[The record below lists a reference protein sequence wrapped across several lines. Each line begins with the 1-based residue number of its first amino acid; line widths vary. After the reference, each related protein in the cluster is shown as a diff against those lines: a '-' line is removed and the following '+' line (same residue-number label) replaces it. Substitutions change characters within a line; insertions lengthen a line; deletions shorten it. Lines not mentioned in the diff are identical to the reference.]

1 MILLSSLSGEL
12 IKDCIILNDGGF
24 KYTSS
29 AIAKSVG
36 DVICYAVNEDYLNR
50 ALDNDNVTCVIVP
63 ETLKEKVTLSEF
75 DKGILLSP
83 NPELSYR
90 EINNYFY
97 REGLLKLD
105 FSFSISSKVIVGS
118 GTNIH
123 DNVFI
128 GDNVVIGENCIIYGN
143 TIIHEGCVIEDNVT
157 IGNEGLYFKRDA
169 DGALHRVHSSGGV
182 IIQKHVEILNGSTVQ
197 RSHDLGQLTTIGE
210 GTKISV
216 NVNVGHSVEI
226 GMHTLISGNV
236 QIAGRAK
243 IGSYCWIGT
252 SSTISDSV
260 EIGDLAKVRIGSV
273 VVQSLKR
280 NADVSGNFAY
290 SHRVKL
296 RNHQKLRKGL

>member
-1 MILLSSLSGEL
+1 MILLSSLSQEL
-12 IKDCIILNDGGF
+12 TKDCTILNDGFF

-29 AIAKSVG
+29 AIAKSLSN
-36 DVICYAVNEDYLNR
+36 VICYAVNEKYLNR
-50 ALDNDNVTCVIVP
+50 ALNNDNVTCVIVP
-63 ETLKEKVTLSEF
+63 ETLKEKVKLSNL

-97 REGLLKLD
+97 QKGLLKLD
-105 FSFSISSKVIVGS
+105 YSFFISSKVIIGK
-118 GTNIH
+118 GTNVGEH
-123 DNVFI
+123 VFI
-128 GDNVVIGENCIIYGN
+128 GDNVVIGENCIIYDN

-169 DGALHRVHSSGGV
+169 DGVLHRIYSSGGV

-216 NVNVGHSVEI
+216 NVNVGHSAEI

-260 EIGDLAKVRIGSV
+260 EIGDFAKVRIGSV
-273 VVQSLKR
+273 VVQNVKK
-280 NADVSGNFAY
+280 NGDVSGNFAY
-290 SHRVKL
+290 LHRARLK
-296 RNHQKLRKGL
+296 NHQKLRKGF